1 MIQKAE
7 MPRTVWF
14 GAFHRLVLAETAT
27 ATAAAVRPGVVRL
40 VDDRA
45 THLVELGEF
54 DDDHL
59 IG

>member
-1 MIQKAE
+1 